1 MIYYKVNKNYLKV
14 GQVLVITKWD
24 NWYYK
29 VERVALLQQGTIYY
43 EMGRVLQS
51 GMIITKWSLTLF
63 QLSPINR

>member
-1 MIYYKVNKNYLKV
+1 MIYYKVNKSYFKV

-29 VERVALLQQGTIYY
+29 VERVALLQQRTIYY
-43 EMGRVLQS
+43 KMGWVLQS

>member
-1 MIYYKVNKNYLKV
+1 MIYYKVNKSYFKV

>member
-1 MIYYKVNKNYLKV
+1 MIYYKVNKNYFKV

-29 VERVALLQQGTIYY
+29 VERAALLQQGTIYY
-43 EMGRVLQS
+43 KMGWVLQS

>member
-1 MIYYKVNKNYLKV
+1 MNKNYFKV

>member
-1 MIYYKVNKNYLKV
+1 M
-14 GQVLVITKWD
+14 GQVFVITKWD

>member
-1 MIYYKVNKNYLKV
+1 MIYYKVNKNYFKV